1 MFLTRSFKNDPKLSG
16 TLPSDFALL
25 SSLLSL
31 WAASSP
37 AFYSIHIIFKIS
49 KLFYASAALLFL
61 YISCAFPILLVTAW
75 QECGR
80 YQLKWHHS
88 HSIRPTHGPHG
99 FVRQDLNLDYFAFCC
114 SSAAHYSAPIC
125 NSVFFGFSTFA
136 SLSGTLP
143 SQLGNAT
150 SLQCL

>member
-1 MFLTRSFKNDPKLSG
+1 MIPSWVERCLVISLSCPACSRCELPLLPHSIPFILFLRYQNYF
-16 TLPSDFALL
+16 TLLQH
-25 SSLLSL
+25 
-31 WAASSP
+31 
-37 AFYSIHIIFKIS
+37 Y
-49 KLFYASAALLFL
+49 YFL

-88 HSIRPTHGPHG
+88 HSIRPTLGPHG
-99 FVRQDLNLDYFAFCC
+99 FVRQDLNLYYFAFCC